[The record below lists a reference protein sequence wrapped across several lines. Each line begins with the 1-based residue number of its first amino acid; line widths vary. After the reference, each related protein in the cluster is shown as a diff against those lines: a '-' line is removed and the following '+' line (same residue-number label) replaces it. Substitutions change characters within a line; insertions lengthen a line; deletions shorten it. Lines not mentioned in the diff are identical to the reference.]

1 MTQTN
6 PIGPEKW
13 LQRDR
18 FTRTRVPTLS
28 LRQRI
33 PTDWHYDSPAYAGD
47 PEMDWESETEQPREP
62 RSPLTEAL
70 TRSKSH

>member
-6 PIGPEKW
+6 PIGQEKW

-18 FTRTRVPTLS
+18 AVRSRVPGLS
-28 LRQRI
+28 LRQRT

-47 PEMDWESETEQPREP
+47 PEMDWESEPERPREP

-70 TRSKSH
+70 TRSKNH